1 MRAALST
8 RPTPA
13 PVPSPPLP
21 EPSAKREQAEQTTR
35 SIKAKHQRYRR
46 AHDLLV
52 ERYPAI
58 FAAARPL
65 AIGIDKQLRDAFSE
79 EELSTANLKAF
90 LRTWVNRKPYR
101 AALARG
107 DRRVNLDG
115 SDAGPAFGEIE
126 QP

>member
-1 MRAALST
+1 MFQQFYDGGAEGYDSLFGRVPCYFSGPLS
-8 RPTPA
+8 A
-13 PVPSPPLP
+13 P
-21 EPSAKREQAEQTTR
+21 
-35 SIKAKHQRYRR
+35 
-46 AHDLLV
+46 
-52 ERYPAI
+52 
-58 FAAARPL
+58 
-65 AIGIDKQLRDAFSE
+65 
-79 EELSTANLKAF
+79 NLKAF